1 MPAGYLCQPAKS
13 GGGHQSVQT
22 QRSVCLSVS
31 EVSRGFGWNMVNGLK
46 ETSLDFSGDLGDLR
60 FMFTFHTVQFPP
72 LILIRFRADTL
83 MSVTALV
90 GKPRK

>member
-1 MPAGYLCQPAKS
+1 
-13 GGGHQSVQT
+13 
-22 QRSVCLSVS
+22 
-31 EVSRGFGWNMVNGLK
+31 MVNGLK